1 MLAVKKADDGIGLF
15 FAHNT
20 ESFVSRF
27 PKHMRLSTNLTQAVA
42 SMAAGDVEPL
52 TVMSRSKRN
61 GVVAQGGIMIRSRK

>member
-1 MLAVKKADDGIGLF
+1 MKKTDDGIGLF

-27 PKHMRLSTNLTQAVA
+27 PKGMRLSTNPTQAVG

-52 TVMSRSKRN
+52 TVMSRSRRN
-61 GVVAQGGIMIRSRK
+61 GVIAQGGIMIRSRK